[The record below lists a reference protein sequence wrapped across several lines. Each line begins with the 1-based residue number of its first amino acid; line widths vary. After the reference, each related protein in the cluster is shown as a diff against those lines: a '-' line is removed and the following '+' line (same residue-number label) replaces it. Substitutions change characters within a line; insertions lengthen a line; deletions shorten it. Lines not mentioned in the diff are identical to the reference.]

1 MLRSNIL
8 NLNFLLLVL
17 SKLGDANE
25 FPFIENSKNLN
36 SDYWRLSQVVRTNTN
51 KKHPFSRFSTGN
63 LQTLRDD
70 PKKQGLNVR
79 DELIKWYNEHYSAN
93 VMKLCVLG
101 KGTVN

>member
-1 MLRSNIL
+1 
-8 NLNFLLLVL
+8 
-17 SKLGDANE
+17 
-25 FPFIENSKNLN
+25 LN

-51 KKHPFSRFSTGN
+51 NKHPFSRFSTGN

-79 DELIKWYNEHYSAN
+79 DELIKWYNAHYSAN

-101 KGTVN
+101 KGTEKKEPENKNNSFRLPNMFKTSF

>member
-1 MLRSNIL
+1 
-8 NLNFLLLVL
+8 
-17 SKLGDANE
+17 
-25 FPFIENSKNLN
+25 LN

-51 KKHPFSRFSTGN
+51 NKHPFSRFSTGN

-79 DELIKWYNEHYSAN
+79 DELIKWYNAHYSAN

-101 KGTVN
+101 KGTEKNWRPENRKQFFSFAKYC

>member
-1 MLRSNIL
+1 
-8 NLNFLLLVL
+8 
-17 SKLGDANE
+17 
-25 FPFIENSKNLN
+25 
-36 SDYWRLSQVVRTNTN
+36 VVRTNTN

-79 DELIKWYNEHYSAN
+79 DELIKWYNAHYSAN

-101 KGTVN
+101 KGSSAFATIMAIDHFLFSEYLQIN